1 MMFDD
6 YPIFGLGV
14 GDICSLGNLVFPTHG
29 RCVLRP
35 WKGMDRWT
43 RQMGDSSPSPMRN
56 HQRICKKKKK
66 ERNIW
71 IILDRWSLLEV
82 SQCFPSGFSNG
93 FPDGF
98 SASTGAFNTMES
110 FPLGALFST
119 TSMAPRCQRPWTM
132 PAGDLQNLHTIY
144 ICMYNIR
151 MCIYICIIYIYTH
164 EWYFN

>member
-1 MMFDD
+1 
-6 YPIFGLGV
+6 
-14 GDICSLGNLVFPTHG
+14 
-29 RCVLRP
+29 
-35 WKGMDRWT
+35 
-43 RQMGDSSPSPMRN
+43 MGDSSPSPMRN

-98 SASTGAFNTMES
+98 SASMGAFNTMES

-151 MCIYICIIYIYTH
+151 MCIYIYVSFIYIYIHMNDILINTCIYTYIYIYSRSFIH
-164 EWYFN
+164 IYIYISYYIIL